1 MSDSKLPTRY
11 EQALAWF
18 DHYLIRPLYTARVR
32 RLILQSFPF
41 WIASLLTGL
50 MAVGYEKVFN
60 WAEQVS
66 FTWLS
71 RVPLQAFGLTPV
83 AFLLSWALVHYL
95 APAARGSGIPQVMA
109 GIDLSNP
116 AQYRHTE
123 YLLSLRVAAVKVVSS
138 VVLLLGGGIIG
149 REGPTIQV
157 SAAIF
162 RAINRLQP
170 AGWPQLSRQIAL
182 VTGGAAGLAAAFN
195 TPLGGIVFVVEEL
208 TQIHLSRFRMA
219 VFAAVI
225 IAGLTAQQFLGPYL
239 YLGFPKVTSPG
250 GWFQALAMGCAMACG
265 LAGAFFAKA
274 LLAIGQYRKRF
285 TTLRAQVGWVMGCG
299 LALATLAYFVGID
312 GVGTG
317 KPIINRLLFQNSGTT
332 PFYLFPVR
340 FAGMVL
346 SYSGGGAGGV
356 FATSLSAGALL
367 GDGLARLAGVPV
379 VDRNL
384 LILVSMVGFLT
395 GVVRSPF
402 TAAILVLEMT
412 DRHSAIF
419 QLLLGAL
426 LAQAVA
432 ALVDPHS
439 LYEHLKQGFVRESL
453 AQELSPHAAALPPD
467 HDEDRD
473 HEQENVKPKKTQP
486 TEG

>member
-1 MSDSKLPTRY
+1 MPEADYPSRY
-11 EQALAWF
+11 ARALAWF
-18 DHYLIRPLYTARVR
+18 DHTFIQPLYTARVR

-50 MAVGYEKVFN
+50 MAVGYEKLFA
-60 WAEQVS
+60 WAEEVS
-66 FTWLS
+66 FGWL
-71 RVPLQAFGLTPV
+71 RQMPLLAFGLTPL
-83 AFLLSWALVHYL
+83 AFLVSWALVKQF

-109 GIDLSNP
+109 GIELSNP
-116 AQYRHTE
+116 VQHRHTA
-123 YLLSLRVAAVKVVSS
+123 YLLSLRVALIKVCSS
-138 VVLLLGGGIIG
+138 VVLLLGGGVIG

-157 SAAIF
+157 AAAIF

-219 VFAAVI
+219 VFSAVI
-225 IAGLTAQQFLGPYL
+225 IAGLTAQQFLGSYL
-239 YLGFPKVTSPG
+239 YLGFPKITSPA
-250 GWFQALAMGCAMACG
+250 GWYQVLVMVAAVVCG
-265 LAGAFFAKA
+265 LAGAVFAKT
-274 LLAIGQYRKRF
+274 LLWLNGYRKRF
-285 TTLRAQVGWVMGCG
+285 VTPVAQAGWVVGCG
-299 LALATLAYFVGID
+299 LVLATLAYLVGPE

-317 KPIINRLLFQNSGTT
+317 KPIINQLLFQNSGVT
-332 PFYLFPVR
+332 PGYLFPVR
-340 FAGMVL
+340 FAGMAL
-346 SYSGGGAGGV
+346 SYSSGGAGGV

-367 GDGLARLAGVPV
+367 GDGVARLAEVAV
-379 VDRNL
+379 ADRNL
-384 LILVSMVGFLT
+384 IILVSMVGFLT

-419 QLLLGAL
+419 QLLIGAL

-439 LYEHLKQGFVRESL
+439 LYEHLRQGFIRETL
-453 AQELSPHAAALPPD
+453 HRNDEPAAQPATSHL
-467 HDEDRD
+467 
-473 HEQENVKPKKTQP
+473 QP
-486 TEG
+486 

>member
-1 MSDSKLPTRY
+1 MSDSKLTTRY
-11 EQALAWF
+11 EQTLAWL

-41 WIASLLTGL
+41 WIASLLTGV
-50 MAVGYEKVFN
+50 MAVGYEKVFG

-71 RVPLQAFGLTPV
+71 RMPLQAFGFTPV
-83 AFLLSWALVHYL
+83 AFLISWALVYYL

-116 AQYRHTE
+116 AQHRHTE

-138 VVLLLGGGIIG
+138 VVLLLGGGVIG

-239 YLGFPKVTSPG
+239 YLGFPKVTSPA
-250 GWFQALAMGCAMACG
+250 GWYQVLAMGCALACG
-265 LAGAFFAKA
+265 LAGALFAKA

-285 TTLRAQVGWVMGCG
+285 VTLRAQVGWVMGCG
-299 LALATLAYFVGID
+299 FALAMLAYFAGID

-317 KPIINRLLFQNSGTT
+317 KPIINRLLFQNSGVT
-332 PFYLFPVR
+332 PGYLFPVR
-340 FAGMVL
+340 FIGMVL

-426 LAQAVA
+426 LAQAIA

-439 LYEHLKQGFVRESL
+439 LYEHLKQGFIRESL
-453 AQELSPHAAALPPD
+453 NHEPSAHAAAQPD
-467 HDEDRD
+467 EERD
-473 HEQENVKPKKTQP
+473 HEQETQKPKKP
-486 TEG
+486 LPAD